1 MFGPCSTCV
10 LAKALM
16 IGSEANARWSS
27 MKPRLPQR
35 WKGFFVSSGSGNEN
49 YYWIAVHFDQRSS
62 VASKMAKLVTKEAF
76 ECDPDFCPRCGSIL
90 PLPGVSDVVSCILCD
105 FKKDASGNTS
115 QRSFVFKNSMRSWGT
130 RFPPVSTYSEITL
143 GRWSHSFER
152 TILKIDSLDRR
163 DESLW

>member
-1 MFGPCSTCV
+1 MRTGQSLNDRKWGKREVKLYEITPTS
-10 LAKALM
+10 K
-16 IGSEANARWSS
+16 
-27 MKPRLPQR
+27 MK
-35 WKGFFVSSGSGNEN
+35 GIVSSGSGNEK

-115 QRSFVFKNSMRSWGT
+115 QRSFGF
-130 RFPPVSTYSEITL
+130 
-143 GRWSHSFER
+143 
-152 TILKIDSLDRR
+152 
-163 DESLW
+163 